1 MENDIAKST
10 TNKSGHCVNE
20 FVMAGSRASRH
31 FQNWSKLKLNMNK
44 LKVAICA
51 ASLAV
56 ALNAGADVTIS
67 GSDLNSLHYSGASG
81 DAQYV
86 AGTPD
91 VAQLSTPDSGLN
103 GDAPAVYVRAS
114 NPLATSSLS
123 TLSALNASYSLSSS
137 SGGNGNQPYWLTYL
151 VDPNTSDLI
160 GVVSFGGPNLDDASQ
175 IHVFY
180 AYDAGALTS
189 DTYWGDTLA
198 ELDGTAYG
206 TSTFGQLSVYE
217 TGVEIGD
224 WNNGEAIVPASADIQ
239 SITISTP
246 APVPEPTTIISG
258 ALLLLPFGAGF
269 VRKLCKRHTA

>member
-1 MENDIAKST
+1 MKKT
-10 TNKSGHCVNE
+10 LT
-20 FVMAGSRASRH
+20 
-31 FQNWSKLKLNMNK
+31 L
-44 LKVAICA
+44 AI
-51 ASLAV
+51 SLA
-56 ALNAGADVTIS
+56 AAMSASAAVTIS
-67 GSDLNSLHYSGASG
+67 GSDLNTLHYSGDPG

-103 GDAPAVYVRAS
+103 GDAPAVFVRAS

-151 VDPNTSDLI
+151 VDPNTSLYI
-160 GVVSFGGPNLDDASQ
+160 GVISFGGPNLDGSSQ

-180 AYDAGALTS
+180 DFDTGALSS

-198 ELDGTAYG
+198 QLDSTSYG
-206 TSTFGQLSVYE
+206 TTTFGQLSVYE

-224 WNNGEAIVPASADIQ
+224 WNNGIVTIPASADIE
-239 SITISTP
+239 SITLSS
-246 APVPEPTTIISG
+246 VPEPTTIIAG
-258 ALLLLPFGAGF
+258 ASMLLPFGASAL
-269 VRKLCKRHTA
+269 RKLCKKSSAA